1 MPIAFI
7 YESGFAGNN
16 GSNHLLCTTIEK
28 MLQRGHSVDLI
39 EAVSVRDNPDYP
51 PQLAQHNF
59 QCHTIELKATKKTN
73 FIGRYLYGLSFVRE
87 STKLAKDLDVDL
99 FFVQS
104 VPTVSLLFED

>member
-1 MPIAFI
+1 MRIAFI

-51 PQLAQHNF
+51 PQLAQHISNA
-59 QCHTIELKATKKTN
+59 IRLSLKKRKRRT
-73 FIGRYLYGLSFVRE
+73 L
-87 STKLAKDLDVDL
+87 
-99 FFVQS
+99 
-104 VPTVSLLFED
+104 